1 MTKEIPFITVLMP
14 VYNGTKFLGE
24 AIESIVNQSFNEF
37 EFLIINDGS
46 TDQSN
51 ELIKSYDDK
60 RIRLFVNKNN
70 IGQSASLNKGIKM
83 ARGDYIAIMDQ
94 DDISV
99 QDRLKV
105 QLEFME
111 NHPNIDV
118 CGSWL
123 ELFGTYD
130 GIVKYETKSEKIKMG
145 LLTNINLGH
154 PTVII
159 RKSTIDKYN
168 LRYDDTY
175 TIANDYD
182 LWFMML
188 DTCSFSN
195 ISKPLLK
202 HRTHERQNSKLDGDK
217 TMIEGKLVLGQFFQ
231 KIDFRHDE
239 DDLDIHYKIF
249 TGNGLDSLS
258 RMRVFRY
265 LRRLQMQNHN
275 KKIFKPDAFNEFI
288 RLKWRRFLL
297 NKKSKL
303 LYWVSSSLF
312 FGPIDY
318 LKSIQNHFFNIK
330 RKIIPFRQ

>member
-1 MTKEIPFITVLMP
+1 
-14 VYNGTKFLGE
+14 
-24 AIESIVNQSFNEF
+24 
-37 EFLIINDGS
+37 
-46 TDQSN
+46 
-51 ELIKSYDDK
+51 
-60 RIRLFVNKNN
+60 
-70 IGQSASLNKGIKM
+70 
-83 ARGDYIAIMDQ
+83 
-94 DDISV
+94 
-99 QDRLKV
+99 
-105 QLEFME
+105 
-111 NHPNIDV
+111 
-118 CGSWL
+118 
-123 ELFGTYD
+123 
-130 GIVKYETKSEKIKMG
+130 
-145 LLTNINLGH
+145 
-154 PTVII
+154 
-159 RKSTIDKYN
+159 
-168 LRYDDTY
+168 
-175 TIANDYD
+175 
-182 LWFMML
+182 ML